1 MNFESI
7 IIILLAFA
15 ILVWIFINFFLN
27 NSLTKERLR
36 ILLEKQEGL
45 EKSLSD
51 ILEKNFDKIDLKVEK
66 NSNENISNLQK
77 IREKISLID
86 RAQQNISGLTQNVVD
101 LKNILSNTTQ
111 RGRFG
116 EIILEN
122 LIKDYLPKEN
132 YDFQK
137 TLSNN
142 ARVDCII
149 KSSGPLNK
157 ICIDA
162 KFPREGYEKILKST
176 SNDERKKNIKIFK
189 TDITNHILEV
199 KNKYI
204 IAGETSD
211 IALIFIPSEMI
222 YLEIFKFFPELSQT
236 FYEYKT
242 FLISPTTLWIV
253 LNSIESLTR
262 DKRIKESAVLIY
274 QQLRDLTNELTRL
287 ETRVK
292 KMDSHFS
299 SAQNDLNDILI
310 TTKKISNKKDNLLKL
325 EENK

>member
-1 MNFESI
+1 MNFE
-7 IIILLAFA
+7 IIILTSLLIVVL
-15 ILVWIFINFFLN
+15 ILVLGKIITT
-27 NSLTKERLR
+27 NSLSKERLR
-36 ILLEKQEGL
+36 VLIEKQEGL
-45 EKSLSD
+45 EKSLHN
-51 ILEKNFDKIDLKVEK
+51 ILERSFEKIDYKVEK
-66 NSNENISNLQK
+66 TSNENSSNLQK
-77 IREKISLID
+77 IKEKIALID
-86 RAQQNISGLTQNVVD
+86 RAQQNISGLTENVID
-101 LKNILSNTTQ
+101 LKNILSNTSQ

-122 LIKDYLPKEN
+122 LVKDYLPKEN
-132 YDFQK
+132 YSFQK

-142 ARVDCII
+142 TRVDCMIN
-149 KSSGPLNK
+149 SSGPLDK

-176 SNDERKKNIKIFK
+176 NNEEKKRNIKIFK
-189 TDITNHILEV
+189 SDITNHLTEV

-222 YLEIFKFFPELSQT
+222 YLEIFNFFPELSQK
-236 FYEYKT
+236 FYEFKT
-242 FLISPTTLWIV
+242 FLISPTTLWII

-262 DKRIKESAVLIY
+262 DKRIKESTGLIF
-274 QQLRDLTNELTRL
+274 QQLKDLTDEISRL
-287 ETRVK
+287 EIRVK

-310 TTKKISNKKDNLLKL
+310 TTKKISNKKNNLLKL
-325 EENK
+325 K

>member
-1 MNFESI
+1 MNFE
-7 IIILLAFA
+7 IIILTSSLIVVL
-15 ILVWIFINFFLN
+15 ILVLGKIITT
-27 NSLTKERLR
+27 NSLSKERLR
-36 ILLEKQEGL
+36 VLIEKQEGL
-45 EKSLSD
+45 EKSLHN
-51 ILEKNFDKIDLKVEK
+51 ILERSFEKIDYKVEK
-66 NSNENISNLQK
+66 TSNENSSNLQK
-77 IREKISLID
+77 IKEKIALID
-86 RAQQNISGLTQNVVD
+86 RAQQNISGLTENVID
-101 LKNILSNTTQ
+101 LKNILSNTSQ

-122 LIKDYLPKEN
+122 LVKDYLPKEN
-132 YDFQK
+132 YSFQK

-142 ARVDCII
+142 TRVDCMIN
-149 KSSGPLNK
+149 SSGPLDK

-176 SNDERKKNIKIFK
+176 NNEEKKRNIKIFK
-189 TDITNHILEV
+189 SDITSHLTEV

-222 YLEIFKFFPELSQT
+222 YLEIFNFFPELSQK
-236 FYEYKT
+236 FYEFKT
-242 FLISPTTLWIV
+242 FLISPTTLWII

-262 DKRIKESAVLIY
+262 DKRIKESTGLIF
-274 QQLRDLTNELTRL
+274 QQLKDLTDEISRL
-287 ETRVK
+287 EIRVK

-310 TTKKISNKKDNLLKL
+310 TTKKISNKKNNLLKL
-325 EENK
+325 K

>member
-7 IIILLAFA
+7 IIILLVFA

-142 ARVDCII
+142 TRVDCII

-176 SNDERKKNIKIFK
+176 SNDERKKNIKVFK

>member
-1 MNFESI
+1 MNFE
-7 IIILLAFA
+7 IIILTSSLIVVL
-15 ILVWIFINFFLN
+15 ILVLGKIITT
-27 NSLTKERLR
+27 NSLSKERLR
-36 ILLEKQEGL
+36 VLIEKQEGL
-45 EKSLSD
+45 EKSLHN
-51 ILEKNFDKIDLKVEK
+51 ILERSFEKIDYKVEK
-66 NSNENISNLQK
+66 TSNENSSNLQK
-77 IREKISLID
+77 IKEKIALID
-86 RAQQNISGLTQNVVD
+86 RAQQNISGLTENVID
-101 LKNILSNTTQ
+101 LKNILSNTSQ

-122 LIKDYLPKEN
+122 LVKDYLPKEN
-132 YDFQK
+132 YSFQK

-142 ARVDCII
+142 TRVDCMIN
-149 KSSGPLNK
+149 SSGPLDK

-176 SNDERKKNIKIFK
+176 NNEEKKRNIKIFK
-189 TDITNHILEV
+189 SDITNHLTEV

-222 YLEIFKFFPELSQT
+222 YLEIFNFFPELSQK
-236 FYEYKT
+236 FYEFKT
-242 FLISPTTLWIV
+242 FLISPTTLWII

-262 DKRIKESAVLIY
+262 DKRIKESTGLIF
-274 QQLRDLTNELTRL
+274 QQLKDLTDEISRL
-287 ETRVK
+287 EIRVK

-310 TTKKISNKKDNLLKL
+310 TTKKFLIKK
-325 EENK
+325 